1 MSKIDRR
8 SFSNSSSSNQ
18 YAVPRSPR
26 RRRRL
31 GRTLL
36 LIFLLM
42 VGAAAIIPMRAY
54 LKSSTLRRAAY
65 FYAAGLWKPEKAFPG
80 RDSITILVLGRDAD
94 RDNRG
99 QIVHSRGRAD
109 AILLVRLDFSDKKVS
124 ILSIPRDTLVDIPG
138 HGRHK
143 INAAHAYGGSELM
156 MRTIESFLGVSPEEC
171 VTIDYA
177 SFEKAID
184 CMGGLTIDVAKKMD
198 YDDNW
203 GNLHIHLKPGRQT
216 LNGRQALGFVRYR
229 KSNDGSADTDQERIA
244 RQQQFLMAVRGKV
257 VTPSAFF
264 KLPDAIETARSG
276 VTSSMSETQLMAA
289 ADFVRRLPN
298 TSIEMVTLPGEPH
311 KAYIEADLTA
321 AREIVQRMFKG

>member
-1 MSKIDRR
+1 MERR
-8 SFSNSSSSNQ
+8 SISDLSSQ
-18 YAVPRSPR
+18 QVAFRRPR
-26 RRRRL
+26 RRRSL
-31 GRTLL
+31 GRTILLVFL
-36 LIFLLM
+36 LIL
-42 VGAAAIIPMRAY
+42 GIAAIIPIRAY
-54 LKSSTLRRAAY
+54 LKSSTLRRVAY
-65 FYAAGLWKPEKAFPG
+65 FYATGLWKPEKAFPG
-80 RDSITILVLGRDAD
+80 RDSVTVLVLGRDAD

-156 MRTIESFLGVSPEEC
+156 MQTIESFLGVKPEEC
-171 VTIDYA
+171 VTVDYA

-184 CMGGLTIDVAKKMD
+184 CMGGLTINVTKKMD

-203 GNLHIHLKPGRQT
+203 GNLHIHLNPGRQT
-216 LNGRQALGFVRYR
+216 LDGRQSLGFVRYR

-244 RQQQFLMAVRGKV
+244 RQQQFLMAVRSKV
-257 VTPSAFF
+257 ITPSAFF
-264 KLPDAIETARSG
+264 RLPDVIETARSG
-276 VTSSMSETQLMAA
+276 VTSSMSESQLMAV

-298 TSIEMVTLPGEPH
+298 SSIEMVTLPGEPH
-311 KAYIEADLTA
+311 KAYIKADMAA